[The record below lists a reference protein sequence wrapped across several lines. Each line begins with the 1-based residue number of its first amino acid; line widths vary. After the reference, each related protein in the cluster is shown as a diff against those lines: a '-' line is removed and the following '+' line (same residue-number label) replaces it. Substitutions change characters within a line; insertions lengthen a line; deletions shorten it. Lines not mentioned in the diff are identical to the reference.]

1 LFLSTQKKNGNFETE
16 IPIFYVYHQRP
27 KKHKNKGPRFMTQI
41 SRSLLVATTAFFLSI
56 PFTSYAQG
64 APSGGP
70 GGPGGMTRTTEVG
83 VMELTESNVPVSTTM
98 PGRAVA
104 KEQTE
109 IRPRVEGVIKEISYT
124 PGQRVEEGDLLFRL
138 DSETYEAALASAEA
152 SLDSAK
158 ATLST
163 AQASYDR
170 YAKLEGVGASTSD
183 LESARATLAQA
194 KASVKSAEASLQ
206 QAQLDLERVEIRS
219 PIAGIPD
226 VPEFSVGSLVTAN
239 QSDALTTVTRLDP
252 IYVDVSESSARRMRI
267 GELFDDGALT
277 PGKELDVALT
287 LENGDIYDR
296 KGTLVSPGVIVS
308 TTTGSIDSR
317 FEFDNPEHKI
327 LPGQFLRAEVVFGT
341 TRGILVPQ
349 RATTRQSDGSLTA
362 FVAEDGTAHQ
372 VTLTYNGTAENAW
385 IVTGGVDAGD
395 KVILD
400 GLSNLR
406 DGAEISTVPVTI
418 NAAGVVEDV
427 PGQTDKSRT
436 DKILLDDLPE
446 AQ

>member
-1 LFLSTQKKNGNFETE
+1 MRHF
-16 IPIFYVYHQRP
+16 
-27 KKHKNKGPRFMTQI
+27 
-41 SRSLLVATTAFFLSI
+41 SRSLLIATTAFFLSV
-56 PFTSYAQG
+56 PFAGQAQR
-64 APSGGP
+64 APMGGP
-70 GGPGGMTRTTEVG
+70 GAMSGPTEVG
-83 VMELTESNVPVSTTM
+83 VMDLVETDVPVSTTM

-124 PGQRVEEGDLLFRL
+124 PGKHVQEGDLLFRL

-152 SLDSAK
+152 ALDSAK

-170 YAKLEGVGASTSD
+170 TAKLEGVGASTSD
-183 LESARATLAQA
+183 LESAQAALAQA
-194 KASVKSAEASLQ
+194 KASVKSAEANLQ
-206 QAQLDLERVEIRS
+206 QAQLDLDRVEIRS
-219 PIAGIPD
+219 PISGIPD
-226 VPEFSVGSLVTAN
+226 VPVYSVGSLVTAN
-239 QSDALTTVTRLDP
+239 QSDALTTVTRLNP

-277 PGKELDVALT
+277 QGKELDVVLT
-287 LENGDIYDR
+287 LENGEVYDR

-317 FEFDNPEHKI
+317 FEFDNPERKI
-327 LPGQFLRAEVVFGT
+327 FPGQFLRAEVVFGT

-362 FVAEDGTAHQ
+362 FIAEDGTAHQ
-372 VTLTYNGTAENAW
+372 VTLSYNGTADNSW
-385 IVTGGVDAGD
+385 IVTDGVEVGD
-395 KVILD
+395 KIILD

-406 DGAEISTVPVTI
+406 DGSEITTVPVTI

-427 PGQTDKSRT
+427 ANKTGRT
-436 DKILLDDLPE
+436 ILKDLPE

>member
-1 LFLSTQKKNGNFETE
+1 MPLSLRALRFSAALVCLA
-16 IPIFYVYHQRP
+16 IPSF
-27 KKHKNKGPRFMTQI
+27 
-41 SRSLLVATTAFFLSI
+41 
-56 PFTSYAQG
+56 SYAQG
-64 APSGGP
+64 APMGDP
-70 GGPGGMTRTTEVG
+70 GQVTEVG
-83 VMELTESNVPVSTTM
+83 VMELTESEVPVSTTM

-104 KEQTE
+104 KEETE
-109 IRPRVEGVIKEISYT
+109 IRPRVEGVIKEIAYT
-124 PGQRVEEGDLLFRL
+124 PGRRVEEGDLLFRL

-152 SLDSAK
+152 ALDSAK

-163 AQASYDR
+163 AQALYDR

-194 KASVKSAEASLQ
+194 KAGVKSAEADLQ

-226 VPEFSVGSLVTAN
+226 VPEFSIGSLVTAN

-267 GELFDDGALT
+267 GELFDDGTLT
-277 PGKELDVALT
+277 PGKELDVELT
-287 LENGDIYDR
+287 LENGDVYDR
-296 KGTLVSPGVIVS
+296 KGTLVSPGVTVS

-327 LPGQFLRAEVVFGT
+327 MPGQFLRAEVIFGT

-349 RATTRQSDGSLTA
+349 RATTRQSDGTLTA

-372 VTLTYNGTAENAW
+372 VTLTYSGTAENAW
-385 IVTGGVDAGD
+385 IVTEGVEVGD
-395 KVILD
+395 MIILD
-400 GLSNLR
+400 GLTNLK
-406 DGAEISTVPVTI
+406 DGAEITTVPVTI
-418 NAAGVVEDV
+418 NESGVVEDV
-427 PGQTDKSRT
+427 VAAESETQS
-436 DKILLDDLPE
+436 E
-446 AQ
+446 AE